1 MLTSSRVCT
10 RLEESR
16 RRRAHCVN
24 HSPVM
29 SKTRY
34 LGSEANVIYRTLC
47 LRLHASSNELLFRS
61 VGSPSPP
68 RSSHSGPYL
77 SQDIGGVRWDVLTE
91 PSTFPLHHSGII
103 IVFYVASS
111 ILDASWVSATLQLA
125 TLMAPIHLSSTPY
138 IRVRGLNTF

>member
-29 SKTRY
+29 SKTSY

-47 LRLHASSNELLFRS
+47 ATLSLCWIAFSSSFIAF
-61 VGSPSPP
+61 GC
-68 RSSHSGPYL
+68 SHL
-77 SQDIGGVRWDVLTE
+77 SQDVGGARWDVLTE
-91 PSTFPLHHSGII
+91 PSAFPLHHSGVI

-111 ILDASWVSATLQLA
+111 ILDAGDA
-125 TLMAPIHLSSTPY
+125 
-138 IRVRGLNTF
+138 

>member
-10 RLEESR
+10 RLEES

-34 LGSEANVIYRTLC
+34 LGSEANVIYGTLC
-47 LRLHASSNELLFRS
+47 LRLPAPSNELLFRS
-61 VGSPSPP
+61 LGSPSPP

-77 SQDIGGVRWDVLTE
+77 SQDMGGARWDVLTE
-91 PSTFPLHHSGII
+91 PSTCPLHHSGII
-103 IVFYVASS
+103 IVFFVASS
-111 ILDASWVSATLQLA
+111 ILDASCVSTTLQIA

-138 IRVRGLNTF
+138 IRVRGVNTF